1 MCMSL
6 AVCTRPQQ
14 SYVLMHF
21 ECCPTDTET
30 QEILHFTY
38 WKHCD
43 RLGDLMMSSFLINY
57 RLVSFLGCCKEGALR
72 RLYNSGS
79 KLSEGAVMAAD
90 ASLSLERVSGAMH
103 AMFDMLSKPDILP
116 EFNALQ
122 V

>member
-1 MCMSL
+1 M
-6 AVCTRPQQ
+6 P
-14 SYVLMHF
+14 
-21 ECCPTDTET
+21 
-30 QEILHFTY
+30 
-38 WKHCD
+38 
-43 RLGDLMMSSFLINY
+43 SFLIKY
-57 RLVSFLGCCKEGALR
+57 RLVSFFSKEGAPR